1 METPCRRDKIVNG
14 TTTKRQA
21 ERQGAFSGAGRAVRS
36 VPGGARAKKN
46 RKTRRRGKSGRFLL
60 TSVSAFFIIIKAIFE
75 SGVLWGVGALF
86 L

>member
-1 METPCRRDKIVNG
+1 MEQQRS
-14 TTTKRQA
+14 TKPKGKVLFPG
-21 ERQGAFSGAGRAVRS
+21 RQGRPQRSGGPPGQKRIAKR
-36 VPGGARAKKN
+36 GGA
-46 RKTRRRGKSGRFLL
+46 GKSGRFLL